1 MVRLKQSWG
10 IMKRGNEKHGKQCS
24 AMCFSDFRCRCG
36 LLPTCLPHCRSSH
49 WHPSAT
55 SLPRPLHSSG
65 RRESTSHPR
74 LSCIAQGRNVALRP
88 FPPIW
93 AAVAQSESGLEEDLE
108 NEESTVHARCP
119 TSPLVGHNGVNMNYK
134 MSVPDY

>member
-1 MVRLKQSWG
+1 MAMLSDVLFRFPMPLWPLAYLPPSLSIVSLASIRYLPPPAPPLIRAQ
-10 IMKRGNEKHGKQCS
+10 RVNE
-24 AMCFSDFRCRCG
+24 
-36 LLPTCLPHCRSSH
+36 SH
-49 WHPSAT
+49 
-55 SLPRPLHSSG
+55 L
-65 RRESTSHPR
+65 R
-74 LSCIAQGRNVALRP
+74 LSCIAKGRNVALRP